1 MTARHRARPRLRSR
15 CVRVPG
21 LAAVLWVC
29 ALPAVT
35 AAQTIRDPRVASLEF
50 EGNETFPDSELYAA
64 IETQPTRCRTFLLSW
79 LCALTDWGFAHRR
92 GYLADQG
99 VVRDR
104 LRLEGFYRFR
114 GFLQARVDTAV
125 DREDE
130 RVRVRFDIEEGPA
143 TPIDSLTISGL
154 PGAMPLNAA
163 RRRVSLGAG
172 DRFDQVRLE
181 AGKDSLVHGL
191 RELGYIDALV
201 LQDAL
206 IPRGEGGARVRLDV
220 SPGSRYRVG
229 ELRVTGGEAIGEG
242 VVRRF
247 IRIGPGEFYQ
257 QSRLDDSQ
265 RDLFALDAVRFASI
279 QPEAVSDSVV
289 DIVVHITPASTRA
302 ARGGLGW
309 STDEC
314 FQTEARLTHRN
325 LFGGAKR
332 LSVRAQLGTL
342 FAQQLEGAFPCSDVG
357 QDPQFRTLNFLGEAE
372 LAIPTFFSGRNS
384 VRARLYGERESVPD
398 VFIRE
403 EVGADVS
410 VTRRLRRRMTATI
423 GYRPA
428 FTGFDQRSAE
438 IFFCVNFGF
447 CTPDDIETVTQ
458 SRWLSPLTISWL
470 YNRTNDPL
478 QPTSGFYLAA
488 EIERA
493 ERFTGSDYRY
503 VRLTLQAA
511 DFSPLGRELVF
522 GARVRMGLVE
532 PTAGPFMVAGPQ
544 REEDVIHPSKRFF
557 AGGSQSV
564 RGFAQNLLGPRVLV
578 LDQMEDCPNEILE
591 PCAARLAAEDPG
603 AFVERPIGGNASLE
617 LSLELRQVLSP
628 RWGVVAFLD
637 VGDVWRDL
645 SEIDAPSLS
654 PGLGLR
660 FRSPV
665 GPLRLDIGYNPSG
678 PASLPVVF
686 TLIDGDLLELPDPVV
701 YDPFRF
707 DQPSR
712 LKEFWRRLQI
722 HFSIGEAF

>member
-1 MTARHRARPRLRSR
+1 MTLRHRARPRLLSR
-15 CVRVPG
+15 CVPG
-21 LAAVLWVC
+21 LAAVLAVC
-29 ALPAVT
+29 ALPGET

-50 EGNETFPDSELYAA
+50 EGNETFSDSELYAA
-64 IETQPTRCRTFLLSW
+64 IETERTRCLTVLLW
-79 LCALTDWGFAHRR
+79 PICALTDWGFVHRR

-99 VVRDR
+99 VLRDR

-114 GFLQARVDTAV
+114 GFLQARVDTFV
-125 DREDE
+125 NREAD
-130 RVRVRFDIEEGPA
+130 RVRIRFDIEEGFA

-154 PGAMPLNAA
+154 PDAMPTNAA
-163 RRRVSLGAG
+163 RRHLRTGPG

-206 IPRGEGGARVRLDV
+206 IPRGEGGAQVRLDV
-220 SPGSRYRVG
+220 SHGSRYRVG
-229 ELRVTGGEAIGEG
+229 EIRVVGGEAIGEG

-279 QPEAVSDSVV
+279 QPQAVSDSVV
-289 DIVVHITPASTRA
+289 DVVVQITPASTRA

-332 LSVRAQLGTL
+332 LALRAQLGNL
-342 FAQQLEGAFPCSDVG
+342 FAQQIGGAFPCSDVG
-357 QDPQFRTLNFLGEAE
+357 QAPEFRTLNFLGEAE
-372 LAIPTFFSGRNS
+372 LAIPTFFGGRNS
-384 VRARLYGERESVPD
+384 FRARLYGERESVPD

-403 EVGADVS
+403 EVGADLS
-410 VTRRLRRRMTATI
+410 VTRRLRRRMTATL

-428 FTGFDQRSAE
+428 FTGFDQRSAD

-447 CTPDDIETVTQ
+447 CTPEDIETVTQ
-458 SRWLSPLTISWL
+458 ARWLAPLTLSWL

-488 EIERA
+488 ELERA

-503 VRLTLQAA
+503 VRLIVQAA
-511 DFSPLGRELVF
+511 DFSPLEPGLVF
-522 GARVRMGLVE
+522 GARIRMGLVE
-532 PTAGPFMVAGPQ
+532 PTAGPFMVAGAQ
-544 REEDVIHPSKRFF
+544 READVIHPSKRFF

-578 LDQMEDCPNEILE
+578 ADQMEDCPDEILE
-591 PCAARLAAEDPG
+591 PCAARLAKEDPG
-603 AFVERPIGGNASLE
+603 AFVERPIGGNASFE

-637 VGDVWRDL
+637 LGDVWRDL
-645 SEIDAPSLS
+645 SKIDKPAIS

-678 PASLPVVF
+678 PVALPVVF

-707 DQPSR
+707 DEPSR
-712 LKEFWRRLQI
+712 LKELFRRLQI